1 MSPTQ
6 QPQQQQQH
14 SVPYPQAAHSVPGG
28 SVVRIQLAAEQ
39 PQRFCS
45 SSGGGGGPTPT
56 GAQRTRTQTV
66 DPFSELVHP
75 DMGKKLSIHDRDLWS
90 RHHRDGDI

>member
-1 MSPTQ
+1 MSLTQ

-14 SVPYPQAAHSVPGG
+14 SQAAHSAPGS

-39 PQRFCS
+39 PQRARS
-45 SSGGGGGPTPT
+45 SSSSGGGGPTPT
-56 GAQRTRTQTV
+56 GVQRARTQNA

-90 RHHRDGDI
+90 RHHRDADL

>member
-1 MSPTQ
+1 MSSSQ
-6 QPQQQQQH
+6 QPQQQQH
-14 SVPYPQAAHSVPGG
+14 SVPYFQAAHSAPGG

-39 PQRFCS
+39 PQRARSS
-45 SSGGGGGPTPT
+45 SSGGDGLTPT
-56 GAQRTRTQTV
+56 GAQRPGMRNT

-90 RHHRDGDI
+90 RHHRDADL

>member
-6 QPQQQQQH
+6 QPQQQQH
-14 SVPYPQAAHSVPGG
+14 SVQYSQAAHSAPGG
-28 SVVRIQLAAEQ
+28 SMVRIKLAAERL
-39 PQRFCS
+39 QRTRSS
-45 SSGGGGGPTPT
+45 SSGGGGPTQT
-56 GAQRTRTQTV
+56 GAQRVGTRGA